1 VLGAVEKRPVVV
13 NDELV
18 IRTMSYLTLGF
29 DHRLIDGFAADEFMA
44 DLKRRIEQFDPSGSD
59 A

>member
-1 VLGAVEKRPVVV
+1 MGTVEKRPVVV

-18 IRTMSYLTLGF
+18 IRTMSYLTLAF

-44 DLKRRIEQFDPSGSD
+44 DLKRRLEQFDPSGL
-59 A
+59 